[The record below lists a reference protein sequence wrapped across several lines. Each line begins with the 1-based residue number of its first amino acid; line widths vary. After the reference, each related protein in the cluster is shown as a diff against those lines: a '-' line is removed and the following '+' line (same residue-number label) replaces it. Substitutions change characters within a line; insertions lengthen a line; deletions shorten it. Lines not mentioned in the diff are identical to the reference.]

1 MSWQDI
7 LKSERDYDLREMRE
21 RREDKAASY
30 DKPFYDE
37 DEEQEYYL
45 MLESYS
51 RIGYDMEH
59 LDKQETF
66 TGSLEEAKEW
76 AVETWNK
83 YSDDIESQFERE
95 WEGSTFVLYDED
107 DNWVYDDEHYESDR
121 KKGWMA

>member
-66 TGSLEEAKEW
+66 TGSLEEA
-76 AVETWNK
+76 
-83 YSDDIESQFERE
+83 
-95 WEGSTFVLYDED
+95 
-107 DNWVYDDEHYESDR
+107 
-121 KKGWMA
+121 